1 MSTYFASQLKT
12 YREHLW
18 NTDIKKALTTY
29 TDQQSSFKWL
39 AVIQPP

>member
-18 NTDIKKALTTY
+18 NTDVKNETLTTY
-29 TDQQSSFKWL
+29 DQQSSFKWL
-39 AVIQPP
+39 AVIQRP